1 LAGCREKPK
10 MSTKTRWIRLA
21 AFALVVMA
29 LLAFTAVAFAQ
40 DGEGD
45 EDETVPAVCNP
56 VAQQLTEMIPDL
68 DCTRFLELQASGIG
82 PGEILK
88 AWKLSQAF
96 TGFQE
101 DWEAL
106 LEAKQ
111 DGVGWG
117 QFKMAYRLGGAD
129 GATDMLQMK
138 QEGYG
143 WGQLRK
149 AQALAAAAGIDFE
162 TALNEVTTKTW
173 EEIQAAYPDL
183 PAGPPPWAGG
193 GKDKDN
199 QGPPPWANG
208 GKGTDDGSTAPG
220 LGKNKEGKRT
230 GPPPW
235 SNAGGRQGQDDE
247 TQESPDD

>member
-1 LAGCREKPK
+1 
-10 MSTKTRWIRLA
+10 MSTKTRWIRWA

-29 LLAFTAVAFAQ
+29 LLALTAVVFAQ
-40 DGEGD
+40 DGEGE
-45 EDETVPAVCNP
+45 EDEAAPAVCNP
-56 VAQQLTEMIPDL
+56 IAQQLAETVGLSCTEL
-68 DCTRFLELQASGIG
+68 LNLQASGTG
-82 PGEILK
+82 LGEILK
-88 AWKLSQAF
+88 AWKLSQVF
-96 TGFQE
+96 NGFQE
-101 DWEAL
+101 DWQAL
-106 LEAKQ
+106 LGAKQ
-111 DGVGWG
+111 AGVGWG
-117 QFKMAYRLGGAD
+117 QFKMAYRLGAAD
-129 GATDMLQMK
+129 GSAQMLLDKK

-162 TALNEVTTKTW
+162 IALNEVTTKTW
-173 EEIQAAYPDL
+173 EEIQAAHPDL

-220 LGKNKEGKRT
+220 LGKNKEGRTT

-235 SNAGGRQGQDDE
+235 SNAGGQQGQDDE

>member
-1 LAGCREKPK
+1 MSIRTRSLKLA
-10 MSTKTRWIRLA
+10 TLV
-21 AFALVVMA
+21 LVVVA
-29 LLAFTAVAFAQ
+29 LLALTGVAFAQ
-40 DGEGD
+40 DGQGD
-45 EDETVPAVCNP
+45 EDEGAPAVCNP
-56 VAQQLTEMIPDL
+56 VAAQLAETVGL
-68 DCTRFLELQASGIG
+68 DCTELLNLQASGTG
-82 PGEILK
+82 LGEILK
-88 AWKLSQAF
+88 AWKLSQVF

-111 DGVGWG
+111 AGVGWG